1 MSRGSAPCA
10 DATPQRDKLEPPRS
24 LQDVE
29 DAEMI
34 WDMIAKRFPNAAPLL
49 CEMETVIERA
59 EDLLQQLRAAPCAQG
74 QVDTSGSFHTPDSQE
89 SNTTISMVSDM
100 EETEETNVADQVGAE
115 QAVERGAPEEARVT
129 VHVRRDQQDRQVE
142 EHPDVGYHLNSAM
155 RLDEVVQHFKT
166 SSTKCQSSQGESDA
180 NVTDSGDKRID
191 AGSDER
197 LAETMAEKSSL
208 EGWTKAV
215 DNALRQWRDD
225 VENVD
230 ASAMSC
236 AATQALAKS
245 ELAAKILWM
254 VAERQMDGPKL
265 LSSACG
271 LSDLSREEMLEIIAF
286 NQDKLKNAWQKVFK
300 FCLERGKP
308 APEYTICNSTTN
320 QGFVYTAQCMALGY
334 VGIGQGLRKDSAKI
348 AAAENLYR
356 RYILKMEEQMT

>member
-1 MSRGSAPCA
+1 
-10 DATPQRDKLEPPRS
+10 
-24 LQDVE
+24 
-29 DAEMI
+29 
-34 WDMIAKRFPNAAPLL
+34 
-49 CEMETVIERA
+49 
-59 EDLLQQLRAAPCAQG
+59 
-74 QVDTSGSFHTPDSQE
+74 
-89 SNTTISMVSDM
+89 
-100 EETEETNVADQVGAE
+100 
-115 QAVERGAPEEARVT
+115 
-129 VHVRRDQQDRQVE
+129 
-142 EHPDVGYHLNSAM
+142 
-155 RLDEVVQHFKT
+155 
-166 SSTKCQSSQGESDA
+166 
-180 NVTDSGDKRID
+180 
-191 AGSDER
+191 
-197 LAETMAEKSSL
+197 MAEKSSL

-230 ASAMSC
+230 ASGDNNLETRPDVDGNTDDRTSAIPNDGGCEKTTRQSCEPNDVKVTKSGLQDNVAESFTVTASRRSPLAILQEYAKRCKVSIKYQCKPKPNLYVINGDLCGFSAMSC